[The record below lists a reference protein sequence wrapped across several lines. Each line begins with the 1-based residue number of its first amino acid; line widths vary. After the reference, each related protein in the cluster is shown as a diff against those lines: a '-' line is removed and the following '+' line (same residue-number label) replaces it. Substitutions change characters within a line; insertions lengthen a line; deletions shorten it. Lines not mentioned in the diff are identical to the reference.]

1 MTSACMMAQRLRDN
15 LFETTGDA
23 AATVQAMT
31 AYYKRMFLKVSKNGP
46 RPRANIKDAPVKY
59 AKQWMCHRIEKEL
72 SDERIYK
79 WALAVNEKYESAFM
93 LKCTD
98 FSAVR
103 SRLVTK
109 ENITNFYHC
118 FKDTFPV
125 YHMVFA
131 TACST
136 SFSSVDHGWSC
147 VEQTVRDDLDGK
159 PRTIFKLFCDLLH
172 AKSRESL
179 PHYAMVQTLA
189 FWYKGTAM
197 PKLKCVVLR

>member
-1 MTSACMMAQRLRDN
+1 MQ
-15 LFETTGDA
+15 
-23 AATVQAMT
+23 VIT
-31 AYYKRMFLKVSKNGP
+31 AYYKHMFLKVSKNGP
-46 RPRANIKDAPVKY
+46 RPRANIKDVPVKD
-59 AKQWMCHRIEKEL
+59 AEQWMCHRIKEEL
-72 SDERIYK
+72 SDERVCK
-79 WALAVNEKYESAFM
+79 WASTVNENYESAFM

-98 FSAVR
+98 FSAIR

-109 ENITNFYHC
+109 ENITHFYHS
-118 FKDTFPV
+118 FKETFPKYV
-125 YHMVFA
+125 SHGV
-131 TACST
+131 CSGL
-136 SFSSVDHGWSC
+136 FNVLLIRYHGWSC
-147 VEQTVRDDLDGK
+147 VEQTVGDDLDGK